1 MRNLATILVVEDHL
15 PTQLL
20 TASRIKPYFEV
31 ICANDGL
38 QALEIIYSKQVDLIV
53 ADIMMPSMDGYA
65 LLKTLRA
72 ERNDV
77 PVILLTA
84 KQAFEDKLEGFMLG
98 SDDYLTK
105 PLDYGEL
112 LLRIGAILR
121 RSKIATQHKIVIGD
135 VVIDSLTYTVSKQ
148 LVTIELPKKEFD
160 LLFKLLSYPN
170 QIFTRTQL
178 LDEIWGY
185 DSPSG
190 DETIKTHI
198 SRIRKKLIHMR
209 EFDIV
214 TIKGV
219 GYKAEI
225 KEG

>member
-1 MRNLATILVVEDHL
+1 LATILVVEDHL

>member
-1 MRNLATILVVEDHL
+1 MATVLVVEDHL

-53 ADIMMPSMDGYA
+53 ADIMMPNMDGYT

-72 ERNDV
+72 ERNDI

-148 LVTIELPKKEFD
+148 LETIELPKKEFD

>member
-1 MRNLATILVVEDHL
+1 MATVLVVEDHL

-38 QALEIIYSKQVDLIV
+38 QALDIIYSKPIDLIV
-53 ADIMMPSMDGYA
+53 ADIMMPNMDGYS

-72 ERNDV
+72 ERNDI

-112 LLRIGAILR
+112 LLRIGAIIR

-148 LVTIELPKKEFD
+148 LETIELPKKEFD